1 MAVEGGQV
9 PMLSGT
15 TTERVSLR
23 EELGA
28 MPMPRFELTLP
39 NGWGRIRADEG
50 GQAELERR
58 VRDRMMQTGRPDLMA
73 GLRAMLRESMGSM
86 REHGAVAV
94 FLPLDPGGAGQ
105 TGAATSIT
113 ACLRTGTPDA
123 TLDEYVQQAI
133 GRFDAK
139 PLLDD
144 MRTLRFETEATRD
157 LEGVAAV
164 ISTTHYITPVPGT
177 RRQQAL
183 ELLATYG
190 RPESMARDDERI
202 ELLHTMF
209 DLCASTLRWT
219 REHA

>member
-1 MAVEGGQV
+1 MAVDTGAAPAAPGGV
-9 PMLSGT
+9 
-15 TTERVSLR
+15 TERVSLR
-23 EELGA
+23 EALGA
-28 MPMPRFELTLP
+28 MPLPRFELTLP
-39 NGWGRIRADEG
+39 EGWGRISADEE
-50 GQAELERR
+50 GQADLERR
-58 VRDRMMQTGRPDLMA
+58 VRERMMRTGRPDLMA
-73 GLRAMLRESMGSM
+73 GLRALLRESMGSM

-94 FLPLDPGGAGQ
+94 FLPLDPDGTGQ

-123 TLDEYVQQAI
+123 PLDEYVQQAI
-133 GRFDAK
+133 RRFDAK

-144 MRTLRFETEATRD
+144 LRTLRFETESTRD
-157 LEGVAAV
+157 LDGVSAV

-177 RRQQAL
+177 RRQRAL

-209 DLCASTLRWT
+209 DLSASTLRWT
-219 REHA
+219 REEA